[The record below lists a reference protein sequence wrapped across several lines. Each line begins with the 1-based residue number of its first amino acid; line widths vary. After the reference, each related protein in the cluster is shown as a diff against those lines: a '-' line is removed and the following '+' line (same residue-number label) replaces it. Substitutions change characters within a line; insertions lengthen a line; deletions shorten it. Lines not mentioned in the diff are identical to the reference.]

1 MKDLTLLLLVKGR
14 EKFSFRWLDYLSKN
28 QSKCKIYVADGS
40 EKKQSL
46 EKYSTILDYKYEYF
60 GEDVSIE
67 LFLNKIIQS
76 LKNVETEF
84 VMLCSNDDFVIL
96 ENIKILLKELKSNK
110 ESIGIKGRSVWINLE
125 QNQQINGMITNFKSF
140 QTPDNLRFNNILDR
154 IKNFLKNYNGH
165 WHAILNRKILLK
177 IFIFL
182 LEKKVFDIFVIE
194 TFLNIALIL
203 EGNIIASKKVYIFN
217 QDHLDRLSHDMETL
231 QYDIEKIRG
240 KYFEELINDYLEINQ
255 EFTFLERKEIWKL
268 IDKLFENHFI
278 IKKNVLNKSDKSK
291 FTIVQKIKDY
301 VISNYSDTII
311 FKAYLRIKLF
321 VKLNLKENKEIS
333 YFIKKINNFLSNR
346 KKSLE

>member
-1 MKDLTLLLLVKGR
+1 M
-14 EKFSFRWLDYLSKN
+14 
-28 QSKCKIYVADGS
+28 
-40 EKKQSL
+40 
-46 EKYSTILDYKYEYF
+46 
-60 GEDVSIE
+60 
-67 LFLNKIIQS
+67 
-76 LKNVETEF
+76 
-84 VMLCSNDDFVIL
+84 
-96 ENIKILLKELKSNK
+96 
-110 ESIGIKGRSVWINLE
+110 
-125 QNQQINGMITNFKSF
+125 
-140 QTPDNLRFNNILDR
+140 
-154 IKNFLKNYNGH
+154 
-165 WHAILNRKILLK
+165 
-177 IFIFL
+177 
-182 LEKKVFDIFVIE
+182 
-194 TFLNIALIL
+194 

>member
-1 MKDLTLLLLVKGR
+1 M
-14 EKFSFRWLDYLSKN
+14 
-28 QSKCKIYVADGS
+28 
-40 EKKQSL
+40 
-46 EKYSTILDYKYEYF
+46 
-60 GEDVSIE
+60 
-67 LFLNKIIQS
+67 FLNKIIQS

-165 WHAILNRKILLK
+165 WHAILKRKILLK

-203 EGNIIASKKVYIFN
+203 EGNIIASNKVYIFN

-240 KYFEELINDYLEINQ
+240 KYFEELINDYLQINQ
-255 EFTFLERKEIWKL
+255 KFTFLERKEIWKL
-268 IDKLFENHFI
+268 IDILFENHFI

-291 FTIVQKIKDY
+291 LTIVQKIKDY
-301 VISNYSDTII
+301 VISNYSETII
-311 FKAYLRIKLF
+311 FKSL
-321 VKLNLKENKEIS
+321 LKN
-333 YFIKKINNFLSNR
+333 
-346 KKSLE
+346 